1 MLKKIVIKNINS
13 IKVCEI
19 DFQKGNYKFA
29 ENNVLEDLVNPIV
42 IYGYNGSG
50 KSAVMNAMQQFIS
63 LMIMPVEALTPF
75 VVNNFLYEEYISNKD
90 ESLIKGSIGLIFGI
104 DSKKYEYFLETS
116 RNNYISEEYL
126 KADGELYFENKNGKY
141 IYKGKDYNFDNKRPS
156 KLVPFLRVL
165 ASSEITDPTI
175 QIVHTYIKY
184 FTHVNVSYLTRG
196 GFITSSIFNSANTYD
211 LLVSN
216 SENVKKILKKYNTFP
231 VYSIEKDNTLLPN
244 GFIQSQYN
252 LILEDNNFKKKLP
265 YQMIST
271 GMQNQSILLSL
282 LLSMTRDSV
291 FFIDGFDMGIHPKTI
306 EAFLDVIRK
315 RKIQVVLTLHNTYP
329 MQFLRPDQIYFA
341 KWSQGFSSYYRLS
354 KIYPNIRE
362 INNIEKMYLS
372 TLFDR
377 AINCN
382 AK

>member
-90 ESLIKGSIGLIFGI
+90 ESLIKGSIGLVFEIN
-104 DSKKYEYFLETS
+104 SKKYEYFLETS
-116 RNNYISEEYL
+116 RNNYISKEYL

-141 IYKGKDYNFDNKRPS
+141 IYKGKDYSFDNKRPS

-184 FTHVNVSYLTRG
+184 FTHVNVSFLTRG
-196 GFITSSIFNSANTYD
+196 GFVTSSLFNNTNTYD

-216 SENVKKILKKYNTFP
+216 SENVRKILQKYNTFP

-282 LLSMTRDSV
+282 LLSMPKDSV
-291 FFIDGFDMGIHPKTI
+291 LFIDEVDIALHPSTI
-306 EAFLDVIRK
+306 KSFLDVIREK
-315 RKIQVVLTLHNTYP
+315 KMQVVLTLHNTYA

-362 INNIEKMYLS
+362 VNNIEKMYLS
-372 TLFDR
+372 TLFDG
-377 AINCN
+377 AIDDND
-382 AK
+382 K